1 MHIKSKKGIPIK
13 NVDGS
18 LGESKEVY
26 AYYIGADISGAK
38 IEGKAHDS
46 RYTFRGIGVQK
57 LELIEKCQVDIL
69 GHISTVKNEKRM
81 GFS

>member
-1 MHIKSKKGIPIK
+1 MTYFMENERSICI
-13 NVDGS
+13 
-18 LGESKEVY
+18 
-26 AYYIGADISGAK
+26 YYGADISGAK

-69 GHISTVKNEKRM
+69 GHISTVKKKNEWVFLDKNM
-81 GFS
+81 EDKWGFEILR